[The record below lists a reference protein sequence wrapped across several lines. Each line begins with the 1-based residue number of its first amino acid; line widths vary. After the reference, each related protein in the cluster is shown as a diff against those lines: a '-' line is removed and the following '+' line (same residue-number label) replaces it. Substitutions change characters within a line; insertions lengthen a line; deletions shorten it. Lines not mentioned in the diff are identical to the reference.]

1 MCVRVGCVYVFICI
15 SAVCVRFSSY
25 HPSDSDKCVRSTWR
39 SPVALRYPE
48 RAATHLGLKMPEF
61 LRSATCNSESW
72 GCQNILPEHHYAS
85 SMFPFLLP
93 CQLYSRPLLRAL
105 LLRET
110 SRGPCQAADESQSD
124 TVLAKKTTREPWLGP
139 MFLECF
145 LPKWKLRNYMN

>member
-1 MCVRVGCVYVFICI
+1 MRVGCVYVFICI

-72 GCQNILPEHHYAS
+72 GCQNINQSIIMHHLCSHFYYRASCIVVHCWELCCWEKLPEALVRLRMKVSPIQFWPKNNQGTVIRANVFGMS
-85 SMFPFLLP
+85 SSEM
-93 CQLYSRPLLRAL
+93 
-105 LLRET
+105 
-110 SRGPCQAADESQSD
+110 
-124 TVLAKKTTREPWLGP
+124 KTA
-139 MFLECF
+139 
-145 LPKWKLRNYMN
+145 